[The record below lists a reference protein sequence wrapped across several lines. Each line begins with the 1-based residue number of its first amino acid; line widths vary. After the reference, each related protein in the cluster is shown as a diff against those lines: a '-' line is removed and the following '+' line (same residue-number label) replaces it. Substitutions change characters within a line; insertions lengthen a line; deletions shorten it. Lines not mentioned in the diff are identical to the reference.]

1 MTRLIQDATS
11 GPPRP
16 PTVARPTPDVL
27 HGVLMMIAVTMGY
40 ALIAALSKLLM
51 LRYPVVMVA
60 WARYAVPF
68 AMAAFWLLRERD
80 TRVWRAAAP
89 GWQFLRSILMIAGTI
104 LIMLAYPAL
113 PLAQALSISS
123 VHPMLLTALA
133 AIFLRERV
141 GALTWCSVA
150 LGFAGLLVIVR
161 PGGGMFTM
169 ASLLPLGMAL
179 TYAGYM
185 ALTRLLAGRETPK
198 RSLLY
203 GLSVGAALTTAL
215 LPSHWVCPDALA
227 ACMLALVGVL
237 SGATHWLMIK
247 ALESAPAS
255 VLAPIAY
262 AQLVWSIALGAL
274 FFGDLPN
281 AATLSGIGIVII
293 AGLLLGVAQR
303 PQGVPRRSLRCA
315 TATAARG
322 PAAASDELVVLDG
335 LVALP
340 RAGHSAPWH
349 PIDKVPR
356 GASEANR
363 AAAFL
368 IKAA

>member
-1 MTRLIQDATS
+1 MQDATS
-11 GPPRP
+11 GWPRLP
-16 PTVARPTPDVL
+16 QVTHPTADIRR
-27 HGVLMMIAVTMGY
+27 GVLLMIAVTMGY

-68 AMAAFWLLRERD
+68 AMTAFWLLRDRD
-80 TRVWRAAAP
+80 TRVWRATDPA
-89 GWQFLRSILMIAGTI
+89 WQFLRSVLMIAGTI
-104 LIMLAYPAL
+104 LIMLAYHAL

-123 VHPMLLTALA
+123 IHPMLLTALA

-141 GALTWCSVA
+141 GALTWCAVA
-150 LGFAGLLVIVR
+150 LGFAGVLVIVR

-185 ALTRLLAGRETPK
+185 ALTRLLAGRETPR

-215 LPSHWVCPDALA
+215 LPSHWVRPDALA
-227 ACMLALVGVL
+227 ACMLALIGVL

-262 AQLVWSIALGAL
+262 VQLLWSIALGAL

-281 AATLSGIGIVII
+281 AATLSGIGIVIA

-303 PQGVPRRSLRCA
+303 PKGVPRRSQRCA
-315 TATAARG
+315 KATAEEESAV
-322 PAAASDELVVLDG
+322 ASDEPVVLDG

-340 RAGHSAPWH
+340 LAGNSTPWH
-349 PIDKVPR
+349 PADQVPR
-356 GASEANR
+356 VNSEVNP
-363 AAAFL
+363 AAALL
-368 IKAA
+368 INAA

>member
-1 MTRLIQDATS
+1 MQSTIS
-11 GPPRP
+11 GPPWP
-16 PTVARPTPDVL
+16 PKLACPAADVR
-27 HGVLMMIAVTMGY
+27 HGVLVMIAVTMGY

-51 LRYPVVMVA
+51 LHYPVVMVA

-80 TRVWRAAAP
+80 TRVWRAADP
-89 GWQFLRSILMIAGTI
+89 GWQLLRSVLMIAGTI
-104 LIMLAYPAL
+104 LIMLAYRAL

-123 VHPMLLTALA
+123 VHPILLTALA

-141 GALTWCSVA
+141 SALTWCSVA
-150 LGFAGLLVIVR
+150 LGFAGVVVIVR
-161 PGGGMFTM
+161 PGGGLFTL

-185 ALTRLLAGRETPK
+185 ALTRRLAGRETPK

-203 GLSVGAALTTAL
+203 GLSVGAALTTIL
-215 LPSHWVCPDALA
+215 LPSHWVRPDLLA

-255 VLAPIAY
+255 ALAPIAY
-262 AQLVWSIALGAL
+262 AQLLWSIALGAL

-281 AATLSGIGIVII
+281 AATLSGIGIVIT
-293 AGLLLGVAQR
+293 AGLLLGVSRRAEC
-303 PQGVPRRSLRCA
+303 VPLRWLRGT

-340 RAGHSAPWH
+340 RAGNSAPWH

-356 GASEANR
+356 GACEMSPEATLSIT
-363 AAAFL
+363 AA
-368 IKAA
+368 